1 MRVVTK
7 LVAMLA
13 LAAMLALP
21 AGAFASCATAMP
33 AHECCHSQQ
42 ETRPLSGPRECC
54 AVSHAKP
61 ASVRPARAED
71 RLARELG
78 RMLGSEAEPQ
88 ARGRYQTSCVQADK
102 ALSPSRLPLL
112 CIFRI

>member
-21 AGAFASCATAMP
+21 AGALASCATVMP
-33 AHECCHSQQ
+33 AHECCHQQQ
-42 ETRPLSGPRECC
+42 ETRPLNGPRECC
-54 AVSHAKP
+54 TVSHAKP
-61 ASVRPARAED
+61 ASVRPARAEH

-78 RMLGSEAEPQ
+78 RMLGFEAEPQ
-88 ARGRYQTSCVQADK
+88 ARGGYQTSWVQADK
-102 ALSPSRLPLL
+102 ALWSPRLPLL